1 MMKTLGQCSEP
12 SPDLRVPLL
21 QCRDKQ
27 LHRPCAESTLE
38 MFLPRSQWTPVSHFQ
53 EPPGAERDEEPV
65 PKSQQESCKLKPL
78 FLHKSQQCCFV
89 HDNSKA
95 NMRIGELTADGD
107 GCCFIKVCSSTLSFL
122 LLLSACGNSRCCC
135 N

>member
-27 LHRPCAESTLE
+27 QHRLRAENTLK
-38 MFLPRSQWTPVSHFQ
+38 MFFLGTQWTPVSHFQ

-65 PKSQQESCKLKPL
+65 PVTTGILQVK
-78 FLHKSQQCCFV
+78 
-89 HDNSKA
+89 
-95 NMRIGELTADGD
+95 TT
-107 GCCFIKVCSSTLSFL
+107 FITQIPAML
-122 LLLSACGNSRCCC
+122 LCTGQL
-135 N
+135 